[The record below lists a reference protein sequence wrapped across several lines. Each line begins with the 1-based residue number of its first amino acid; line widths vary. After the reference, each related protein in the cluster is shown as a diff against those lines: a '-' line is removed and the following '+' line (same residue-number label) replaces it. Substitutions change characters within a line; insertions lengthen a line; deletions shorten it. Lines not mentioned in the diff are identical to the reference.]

1 MEKKLYTMKDVYK
14 VYEKMIKLRSQEDVY
29 AFALQNFAFL
39 KSFCKEYCG
48 VGQQIFDFIE
58 NVNLLTKTQAEEYI
72 KNHCRTMLDFKI
84 VIELVDDCKSDLFQ
98 LIESKCGT
106 QLVNTPPVVIDS
118 IEVILRSFKNY
129 ISKDIPLSNCIDRR
143 EFTLVESNGRGY
155 KVKYS
160 LLQKIYNE
168 LQTKCDSE
176 GYLTVILD
184 NFKLLRDFVVQ
195 KCGGSYGDFD
205 TLDVSEFYTQEQV
218 MEYVKKKFNNLE
230 DIWNALDGIKD
241 PNYGMFELIEDVD
254 GSVTFYNLSL
264 EDARCI
270 DNIVDCFCEYM
281 DNGKYYFEKGEH
293 EFE

>member
-1 MEKKLYTMKDVYK
+1 M
-14 VYEKMIKLRSQEDVY
+14 
-29 AFALQNFAFL
+29 
-39 KSFCKEYCG
+39 
-48 VGQQIFDFIE
+48 GQQIFDFIE

-84 VIELVDDCKSDLFQ
+84 VIELVDDCNCDLFQ
-98 LIESKCGT
+98 LIESKSGT
-106 QLVNTPPVVIDS
+106 KLANTAPLVINS
-118 IEVILRSFKNY
+118 IEVLLRNFREY
-129 ISKDIPLSNCIDRR
+129 MSKDISLSDCIDRR
-143 EFTLVESNGRGY
+143 EFTLVESNGMEY

-160 LLQKIYNE
+160 LLQKIYDE

-176 GYLTVILD
+176 GYLKVILE
-184 NFKLLRDFVVQ
+184 NFSVLRHFVVQ
-195 KCGGSYGDFD
+195 KCGGSYRDFD
-205 TLDVSEFYTQEQV
+205 ELDISEFYSQEQV

-264 EDARCI
+264 DDARRI

-281 DNGKYYFEKGEH
+281 ENGKYHFEKGEYDV
-293 EFE
+293 